1 MAVASLI
8 HPELRTDAKSRVAF
22 LIALAVTSQNMAVPD
37 NLSHSEGQY
46 AAWKSTGEFPIRGWG
61 TGAKAM
67 RTNFARANAL
77 MKEYPAER
85 LERFLNSTFTVG
97 ELSAVGWEVSGEN
110 VDTIVYGSAVF
121 GPKIGNGFY
130 QNISGNFTPL
140 TMDMWFMRGIGRIT
154 GNLISGSQE
163 EFGRLKDKFLATS
176 TDIDFSGLE
185 PSADF
190 AEEHGIDEFTEENIK
205 DDDVATELAKR
216 VDSWFNKEFKKYRDQ
231 YDSGER
237 SKPAIVNAAQRLIE
251 QGGTNDVPVSGAHRN
266 NLRKIFSGALKLLED
281 SGVPLTNADGQAIW
295 WFPEKELYARL
306 GAGNKK
312 SAPTDYEREMI
323 GIAKKRGF
331 TDEQIKAEIGRARQR
346 KRRSD
351 KAGANGQ
358 GPGPVG
364 GQSKQFTAAERSE
377 FLRQRA
383 LDAYRRSAAA
393 YGRGAGDGKGVRLLV
408 AGKKI
413 PVVSVW
419 KPDKKPANRL
429 NAVGIATPTVYEIS
443 PQDAGFFH
451 GAISA
456 LKNGNKW
463 AAAVHVYD
471 QAEYGKMRLFLT
483 QDAKAGF
490 ALKGDDVVSVFST
503 QKDGAAHSMLA
514 LAVQEGGRRLDA
526 FDTVLPNIYALN
538 GFVATSR
545 TAWNDEYA
553 PPGWSKALFASF
565 NKGQPDVVYMAY
577 SPAQSQL
584 HTPESGNLMDYDAAL
599 AAQQAAVDNGGTNAT
614 QEPTILRSARAS
626 GSAEPPIRSGGGGS
640 AGARSGG
647 QDARGWSKRS
657 PQPGSVTVE
666 GWHYGKAKVPALSGV
681 MYGSG
686 IKGAEA
692 DRLATSRDRRIKSRV
707 YFYINRDDGTPP
719 PKEDGLGPH
728 KYEQRLS
735 NLYDPSTG
743 DPRIPLIRNGMN
755 EFESAILDAGYDG
768 YIAPRFGMAVVM
780 DATVPANYVGEDKV
794 GPAQITTPVSQRAK
808 KSLMSREIFEVEP
821 LVPQLQKIDPTLKYE
836 AGRVTYDPAAKDALN
851 AEMARAGTGIRF
863 SRRQTE
869 TPEFKK
875 WFGKSTIVNEDGS
888 PKVMYHGTA
897 RDIDAFRAKQAGAIF
912 VTDNVWFAE
921 SFSNSSASWMAE
933 NYQEI
938 LTPDQIETAMIAAE
952 LDIKREYGKSP
963 QAKSLIARL
972 KSGKP
977 DGEALDFFYKRV
989 IDEMPSAQNIM
1000 PLYVKAEKPFDYEN
1014 TDHVKAVA
1022 RAEAEGRAK
1031 DANWNATETAD
1042 FARKMARLLR
1052 SGGRDE
1058 IERPDVQKRIRE
1070 LGFDGFYVYEGRT
1083 KNLAVYSPAQLK
1095 SATGNRGT
1103 FDPDNPDLRM
1113 SRRPKPPPGGFS
1125 IPAPA
1130 GRFTLDPESE
1140 YMRNRRIV
1148 QDRFVRL
1155 REVQK
1160 MIAEQGGLLND
1171 DTDAYL
1177 AEERS
1182 HGRVAFAIDEF
1193 KDKWMRPFTEKAAK
1207 VGIDLDE
1214 LSLYAY
1220 AKHAEERNRHI
1231 ASINP
1236 GLPDGGSGMKTADAQ
1251 AIIARFQAQPNFQDI
1266 RDLHNDLMAV
1276 TQASR
1281 DLLWNEGLISDDE
1294 YTTWSNQYSDYIP
1307 LRGFEGVDPE
1317 TGVRT
1322 GGRGI
1327 NVRGGESMRALG
1339 RRSKA
1344 GNLIENVIADY
1355 ERAVLRAEKNEIG
1368 RTFYRFVQANPDPS
1382 LWEVDPVKRTRK
1394 YDPTKHLVV
1403 SSLVEDVGPDTIA
1416 FKEDGKEVHIKIH
1429 DEALLRTMRASYM
1442 DETGQ
1447 FQRVAA
1453 ETLGVFNGYLRNTLT
1468 RWNPGFVVINTARD
1482 FQTANASVVDKL
1494 GFGALAKY
1502 NLHVASAAAVAWRN
1516 ERGTLV
1522 PGGGWDKWMTEFR
1535 AAGGATG
1542 GFFGRDVE
1550 RIASDLRGMLID
1562 AGATVQP
1569 KGSTVTAKAIDRA
1582 VIALRGNRAAK
1593 VAAATA
1599 KLVESMGG
1607 MSENMFRVAAY
1618 RTAREMGK
1626 SPAQAASIAK
1636 NLTTNF
1642 DRRGEVGLFLN
1653 SAYLFFNA
1661 SLQGAVRTLQY
1672 AKNPKMAAVAAAGVA
1687 LGLTAA
1693 MLGADAGEEDGES
1706 YWDMIP
1712 DYIKERNLVIMLPPS
1727 DDKTLAGE
1735 RIGKK
1740 GRYIKIPLAYGLN
1753 FLPVLGY
1760 GLADSFRH
1768 AQDPSKGRKAL
1779 TSAAR
1784 VANAF
1789 LGSYNPLGGG
1799 VPKSVDEAW
1808 LMALPTVADIPYTL
1822 TQEIDSFGR
1831 KAAPEKTRKEEPDS
1845 ERAFMSDRG
1854 TAQHRVA
1861 RWLNQATGGNKAQSG
1876 AIDITP
1882 ATIEGAVRYAS
1893 GGTGTFIMDVLST
1906 AGQAL
1911 GEEKVKSQNVPFLK
1925 ALYGEVDSKAIIRD
1939 FYENRD
1945 EIEKSYAQLMAAT
1958 KMGVPIPKSKQN
1970 DALYELGGYLQGI
1983 QKGLTELRK
1992 WEVDAV
1998 SREMS
2003 EDPEARKSGKA
2014 DRERVEAEKAK
2025 LMRAFN
2031 KHYRKT
2037 WGAAE

>member
-1 MAVASLI
+1 
-8 HPELRTDAKSRVAF
+8 
-22 LIALAVTSQNMAVPD
+22 
-37 NLSHSEGQY
+37 
-46 AAWKSTGEFPIRGWG
+46 
-61 TGAKAM
+61 
-67 RTNFARANAL
+67 
-77 MKEYPAER
+77 
-85 LERFLNSTFTVG
+85 
-97 ELSAVGWEVSGEN
+97 
-110 VDTIVYGSAVF
+110 
-121 GPKIGNGFY
+121 
-130 QNISGNFTPL
+130 
-140 TMDMWFMRGIGRIT
+140 
-154 GNLISGSQE
+154 
-163 EFGRLKDKFLATS
+163 
-176 TDIDFSGLE
+176 
-185 PSADF
+185 
-190 AEEHGIDEFTEENIK
+190 
-205 DDDVATELAKR
+205 
-216 VDSWFNKEFKKYRDQ
+216 
-231 YDSGER
+231 
-237 SKPAIVNAAQRLIE
+237 
-251 QGGTNDVPVSGAHRN
+251 
-266 NLRKIFSGALKLLED
+266 
-281 SGVPLTNADGQAIW
+281 
-295 WFPEKELYARL
+295 
-306 GAGNKK
+306 
-312 SAPTDYEREMI
+312 
-323 GIAKKRGF
+323 
-331 TDEQIKAEIGRARQR
+331 
-346 KRRSD
+346 
-351 KAGANGQ
+351 
-358 GPGPVG
+358 
-364 GQSKQFTAAERSE
+364 
-377 FLRQRA
+377 
-383 LDAYRRSAAA
+383 
-393 YGRGAGDGKGVRLLV
+393 
-408 AGKKI
+408 
-413 PVVSVW
+413 
-419 KPDKKPANRL
+419 
-429 NAVGIATPTVYEIS
+429 
-443 PQDAGFFH
+443 
-451 GAISA
+451 
-456 LKNGNKW
+456 
-463 AAAVHVYD
+463 
-471 QAEYGKMRLFLT
+471 
-483 QDAKAGF
+483 
-490 ALKGDDVVSVFST
+490 
-503 QKDGAAHSMLA
+503 
-514 LAVQEGGRRLDA
+514 
-526 FDTVLPNIYALN
+526 
-538 GFVATSR
+538 
-545 TAWNDEYA
+545 
-553 PPGWSKALFASF
+553 
-565 NKGQPDVVYMAY
+565 
-577 SPAQSQL
+577 
-584 HTPESGNLMDYDAAL
+584 
-599 AAQQAAVDNGGTNAT
+599 
-614 QEPTILRSARAS
+614 
-626 GSAEPPIRSGGGGS
+626 
-640 AGARSGG
+640 
-647 QDARGWSKRS
+647 
-657 PQPGSVTVE
+657 
-666 GWHYGKAKVPALSGV
+666 
-681 MYGSG
+681 
-686 IKGAEA
+686 
-692 DRLATSRDRRIKSRV
+692 
-707 YFYINRDDGTPP
+707 
-719 PKEDGLGPH
+719 
-728 KYEQRLS
+728 
-735 NLYDPSTG
+735 
-743 DPRIPLIRNGMN
+743 
-755 EFESAILDAGYDG
+755 
-768 YIAPRFGMAVVM
+768 
-780 DATVPANYVGEDKV
+780 
-794 GPAQITTPVSQRAK
+794 
-808 KSLMSREIFEVEP
+808 
-821 LVPQLQKIDPTLKYE
+821 
-836 AGRVTYDPAAKDALN
+836 
-851 AEMARAGTGIRF
+851 
-863 SRRQTE
+863 
-869 TPEFKK
+869 
-875 WFGKSTIVNEDGS
+875 
-888 PKVMYHGTA
+888 
-897 RDIDAFRAKQAGAIF
+897 
-912 VTDNVWFAE
+912 
-921 SFSNSSASWMAE
+921 
-933 NYQEI
+933 
-938 LTPDQIETAMIAAE
+938 
-952 LDIKREYGKSP
+952 
-963 QAKSLIARL
+963 
-972 KSGKP
+972 
-977 DGEALDFFYKRV
+977 
-989 IDEMPSAQNIM
+989 
-1000 PLYVKAEKPFDYEN
+1000 
-1014 TDHVKAVA
+1014 
-1022 RAEAEGRAK
+1022 
-1031 DANWNATETAD
+1031 
-1042 FARKMARLLR
+1042 
-1052 SGGRDE
+1052 
-1058 IERPDVQKRIRE
+1058 
-1070 LGFDGFYVYEGRT
+1070 
-1083 KNLAVYSPAQLK
+1083 
-1095 SATGNRGT
+1095 
-1103 FDPDNPDLRM
+1103 
-1113 SRRPKPPPGGFS
+1113 
-1125 IPAPA
+1125 
-1130 GRFTLDPESE
+1130 
-1140 YMRNRRIV
+1140 MRNRRIV

-1171 DTDAYL
+1171 NTDAYL

-1182 HGRVAFAIDEF
+1182 HSRVAFAIDEF

-1220 AKHAEERNRHI
+1220 AKHAEERNKHI
-1231 ASINP
+1231 AKINP
-1236 GLPDGGSGMKTADAQ
+1236 SLPDGGSGMTTKDAN
-1251 AIIARFQAQPNFQDI
+1251 AILATFQAQPNFQGI

-1294 YTTWSNQYSDYIP
+1294 YTEWSNQYNDYIP
-1307 LRGFEGVDPE
+1307 LRGFEGVDAE

-1327 NVRGGESMRALG
+1327 NVRGKESMRALG

-1368 RTFYRFVQANPDPS
+1368 RTFYRFVQANPDPK

-1394 YDPTKHLVV
+1394 YDPAKHLVV
-1403 SSLVEDVGPDTIA
+1403 SGLVEDVGPDTIA

-1453 ETLGVFNGYLRNTLT
+1453 ETLGIFNGYLRNTLT

-1482 FQTANASVVDKL
+1482 FQTANASVIDKL

-1502 NLHVASAAAVAWRN
+1502 NLHVVSAAAVSWRN
-1516 ERGTLV
+1516 ERGTLI

-1569 KGSTVTAKAIDRA
+1569 KGSTATAKAIDRA

-1672 AKNPKMAAVAAAGVA
+1672 ARNPKMAAVAAAGVA

-1693 MLGADAGEEDGES
+1693 MLGAGAGEEDGES

-1727 DDKTLAGE
+1727 EDKTLAGE

-1768 AQDPSKGRKAL
+1768 AQDPSKGRKSL

-1831 KAAPEKTRKEEPDS
+1831 KSAPERTRKEEPDS

-1854 TAQHRVA
+1854 TAQHRIA
-1861 RWLNQATGGNKAQSG
+1861 RWLNQATGGNQAQSG

-1882 ATIEGAVRYAS
+1882 ATIEGAVRYAT

-1911 GEEKVKSQNVPFLK
+1911 GEEKVKSQNAPFLK

-2003 EDPEARKSGKA
+2003 DDPEARKSGKA
-2014 DRERVEAEKAK
+2014 DREKVEAEKAK

>member
-1 MAVASLI
+1 
-8 HPELRTDAKSRVAF
+8 
-22 LIALAVTSQNMAVPD
+22 
-37 NLSHSEGQY
+37 
-46 AAWKSTGEFPIRGWG
+46 
-61 TGAKAM
+61 
-67 RTNFARANAL
+67 
-77 MKEYPAER
+77 
-85 LERFLNSTFTVG
+85 
-97 ELSAVGWEVSGEN
+97 
-110 VDTIVYGSAVF
+110 
-121 GPKIGNGFY
+121 
-130 QNISGNFTPL
+130 
-140 TMDMWFMRGIGRIT
+140 
-154 GNLISGSQE
+154 
-163 EFGRLKDKFLATS
+163 
-176 TDIDFSGLE
+176 
-185 PSADF
+185 
-190 AEEHGIDEFTEENIK
+190 
-205 DDDVATELAKR
+205 
-216 VDSWFNKEFKKYRDQ
+216 
-231 YDSGER
+231 
-237 SKPAIVNAAQRLIE
+237 
-251 QGGTNDVPVSGAHRN
+251 
-266 NLRKIFSGALKLLED
+266 
-281 SGVPLTNADGQAIW
+281 
-295 WFPEKELYARL
+295 
-306 GAGNKK
+306 
-312 SAPTDYEREMI
+312 
-323 GIAKKRGF
+323 
-331 TDEQIKAEIGRARQR
+331 
-346 KRRSD
+346 
-351 KAGANGQ
+351 
-358 GPGPVG
+358 
-364 GQSKQFTAAERSE
+364 
-377 FLRQRA
+377 
-383 LDAYRRSAAA
+383 
-393 YGRGAGDGKGVRLLV
+393 
-408 AGKKI
+408 
-413 PVVSVW
+413 
-419 KPDKKPANRL
+419 
-429 NAVGIATPTVYEIS
+429 
-443 PQDAGFFH
+443 
-451 GAISA
+451 
-456 LKNGNKW
+456 
-463 AAAVHVYD
+463 
-471 QAEYGKMRLFLT
+471 
-483 QDAKAGF
+483 
-490 ALKGDDVVSVFST
+490 
-503 QKDGAAHSMLA
+503 
-514 LAVQEGGRRLDA
+514 
-526 FDTVLPNIYALN
+526 
-538 GFVATSR
+538 
-545 TAWNDEYA
+545 
-553 PPGWSKALFASF
+553 
-565 NKGQPDVVYMAY
+565 
-577 SPAQSQL
+577 
-584 HTPESGNLMDYDAAL
+584 
-599 AAQQAAVDNGGTNAT
+599 
-614 QEPTILRSARAS
+614 
-626 GSAEPPIRSGGGGS
+626 
-640 AGARSGG
+640 
-647 QDARGWSKRS
+647 
-657 PQPGSVTVE
+657 
-666 GWHYGKAKVPALSGV
+666 
-681 MYGSG
+681 
-686 IKGAEA
+686 
-692 DRLATSRDRRIKSRV
+692 
-707 YFYINRDDGTPP
+707 
-719 PKEDGLGPH
+719 
-728 KYEQRLS
+728 
-735 NLYDPSTG
+735 
-743 DPRIPLIRNGMN
+743 
-755 EFESAILDAGYDG
+755 
-768 YIAPRFGMAVVM
+768 
-780 DATVPANYVGEDKV
+780 
-794 GPAQITTPVSQRAK
+794 
-808 KSLMSREIFEVEP
+808 
-821 LVPQLQKIDPTLKYE
+821 
-836 AGRVTYDPAAKDALN
+836 
-851 AEMARAGTGIRF
+851 
-863 SRRQTE
+863 
-869 TPEFKK
+869 
-875 WFGKSTIVNEDGS
+875 
-888 PKVMYHGTA
+888 
-897 RDIDAFRAKQAGAIF
+897 
-912 VTDNVWFAE
+912 
-921 SFSNSSASWMAE
+921 
-933 NYQEI
+933 
-938 LTPDQIETAMIAAE
+938 
-952 LDIKREYGKSP
+952 
-963 QAKSLIARL
+963 
-972 KSGKP
+972 
-977 DGEALDFFYKRV
+977 
-989 IDEMPSAQNIM
+989 
-1000 PLYVKAEKPFDYEN
+1000 
-1014 TDHVKAVA
+1014 
-1022 RAEAEGRAK
+1022 
-1031 DANWNATETAD
+1031 
-1042 FARKMARLLR
+1042 
-1052 SGGRDE
+1052 
-1058 IERPDVQKRIRE
+1058 
-1070 LGFDGFYVYEGRT
+1070 
-1083 KNLAVYSPAQLK
+1083 
-1095 SATGNRGT
+1095 
-1103 FDPDNPDLRM
+1103 
-1113 SRRPKPPPGGFS
+1113 
-1125 IPAPA
+1125 
-1130 GRFTLDPESE
+1130 
-1140 YMRNRRIV
+1140 MRNRRVV
-1148 QDRFVRL
+1148 QDRFIRL

-1171 DTDAYL
+1171 DNDAYL

-1182 HGRVAFAIDEF
+1182 HSRVAFAVDEF

-1236 GLPDGGSGMKTADAQ
+1236 GLPDGGSGMTTADAR

-1294 YTTWSNQYSDYIP
+1294 HTAWSNQYNDYIP

-1327 NVRGGESMRALG
+1327 NVRGKESMRALG
-1339 RRSKA
+1339 RRSRA

-1368 RTFYRFVQANPDPS
+1368 RTFYRFVQANPDPN
-1382 LWEVDPVKRTRK
+1382 LWEVDPVKRARK

-1429 DEALLRTMRASYM
+1429 DEALLRTMRGSYM

-1482 FQTANASVVDKL
+1482 FQTANASVIDKL
-1494 GFGALAKY
+1494 GFGALVKY

-1516 ERGTLV
+1516 ERGTLI

-1569 KGSTVTAKAIDRA
+1569 KGSTATAKAIDRA

-1727 DDKTLAGE
+1727 EDKTLTGE

-1768 AQDPSKGRKAL
+1768 AQDHSKGRKSL

>member
-1 MAVASLI
+1 
-8 HPELRTDAKSRVAF
+8 
-22 LIALAVTSQNMAVPD
+22 
-37 NLSHSEGQY
+37 
-46 AAWKSTGEFPIRGWG
+46 
-61 TGAKAM
+61 
-67 RTNFARANAL
+67 
-77 MKEYPAER
+77 
-85 LERFLNSTFTVG
+85 
-97 ELSAVGWEVSGEN
+97 
-110 VDTIVYGSAVF
+110 
-121 GPKIGNGFY
+121 
-130 QNISGNFTPL
+130 
-140 TMDMWFMRGIGRIT
+140 
-154 GNLISGSQE
+154 
-163 EFGRLKDKFLATS
+163 
-176 TDIDFSGLE
+176 
-185 PSADF
+185 
-190 AEEHGIDEFTEENIK
+190 
-205 DDDVATELAKR
+205 
-216 VDSWFNKEFKKYRDQ
+216 
-231 YDSGER
+231 
-237 SKPAIVNAAQRLIE
+237 
-251 QGGTNDVPVSGAHRN
+251 
-266 NLRKIFSGALKLLED
+266 
-281 SGVPLTNADGQAIW
+281 
-295 WFPEKELYARL
+295 
-306 GAGNKK
+306 
-312 SAPTDYEREMI
+312 
-323 GIAKKRGF
+323 
-331 TDEQIKAEIGRARQR
+331 
-346 KRRSD
+346 
-351 KAGANGQ
+351 
-358 GPGPVG
+358 
-364 GQSKQFTAAERSE
+364 
-377 FLRQRA
+377 
-383 LDAYRRSAAA
+383 
-393 YGRGAGDGKGVRLLV
+393 
-408 AGKKI
+408 
-413 PVVSVW
+413 
-419 KPDKKPANRL
+419 
-429 NAVGIATPTVYEIS
+429 
-443 PQDAGFFH
+443 
-451 GAISA
+451 
-456 LKNGNKW
+456 
-463 AAAVHVYD
+463 
-471 QAEYGKMRLFLT
+471 
-483 QDAKAGF
+483 
-490 ALKGDDVVSVFST
+490 
-503 QKDGAAHSMLA
+503 
-514 LAVQEGGRRLDA
+514 
-526 FDTVLPNIYALN
+526 
-538 GFVATSR
+538 
-545 TAWNDEYA
+545 
-553 PPGWSKALFASF
+553 
-565 NKGQPDVVYMAY
+565 
-577 SPAQSQL
+577 
-584 HTPESGNLMDYDAAL
+584 
-599 AAQQAAVDNGGTNAT
+599 
-614 QEPTILRSARAS
+614 
-626 GSAEPPIRSGGGGS
+626 
-640 AGARSGG
+640 
-647 QDARGWSKRS
+647 
-657 PQPGSVTVE
+657 
-666 GWHYGKAKVPALSGV
+666 
-681 MYGSG
+681 
-686 IKGAEA
+686 
-692 DRLATSRDRRIKSRV
+692 
-707 YFYINRDDGTPP
+707 
-719 PKEDGLGPH
+719 
-728 KYEQRLS
+728 
-735 NLYDPSTG
+735 
-743 DPRIPLIRNGMN
+743 
-755 EFESAILDAGYDG
+755 
-768 YIAPRFGMAVVM
+768 
-780 DATVPANYVGEDKV
+780 
-794 GPAQITTPVSQRAK
+794 
-808 KSLMSREIFEVEP
+808 
-821 LVPQLQKIDPTLKYE
+821 VPQLQKIDPTLKME
-836 AGRVTYDPAAKDALN
+836 SGRVMYDSAAKDALN
-851 AEMARAGTGIRF
+851 AEMARAGTSIRF
-863 SRRQTE
+863 SRRE
-869 TPEFKK
+869 EPRPRIGLF
-875 WFGKSTIVNEDGS
+875 
-888 PKVMYHGTA
+888 M
-897 RDIDAFRAKQAGAIF
+897 ID
-912 VTDNVWFAE
+912 
-921 SFSNSSASWMAE
+921 SE
-933 NYQEI
+933 NYESAADSRYRMSESIGMWTAFAPGNNGGEISFMTESRQEAARW
-938 LTPDQIETAMIAAE
+938 LTKTFDQDMAIKGGRDLYKENEEGAKRAIAGFKALAKVGGAFE
-952 LDIKREYGKSP
+952 RNNPPPTKDINRIFKLM
-963 QAKSLIARL
+963 SLPRSQFRVVEQD
-972 KSGKP
+972 KVN
-977 DGEALDFFYKRV
+977 GEPYFKVYYDRPV
-989 IDEMPSAQNIM
+989 TRDQP
-1000 PLYVKAEKPFDYEN
+1000 
-1014 TDHVKAVA
+1014 
-1022 RAEAEGRAK
+1022 
-1031 DANWNATETAD
+1031 
-1042 FARKMARLLR
+1042 ARKMVAMLIPKE
-1052 SGGRDE
+1052 GRDGSLIGYYADTSSLGE
-1058 IERPDVQKRIRE
+1058 TGRGADFYQAAFAWAKANKVKLQPDDVLTLINTFRRTEQMLSAALRLGTTKWMNPHLDQRIYGWNENPRNQQE
-1070 LGFDGFYVYEGRT
+1070 DDENLGRLIIASARNLEESVPGSYNVWYNPTSGKFGGDDGRT
-1083 KNLAVYSPAQLK
+1083 LDYGTEVAPLIASGEARSAGVGRSTLARGLLARDLIAGKLDASSVARGHGADLLWGGDAAEPGAGRAVAGEDAAVRDRADAEDDGTLASPV
-1095 SATGNRGT
+1095 
-1103 FDPDNPDLRM
+1103 FY
-1113 SRRPKPPPGGFS
+1113 SRRQPPPGGFS

-1130 GRFTLDPESE
+1130 GRFALDPESA

-1171 DTDAYL
+1171 NTDAYL

-1182 HGRVAFAIDEF
+1182 HSRVAFAIDEF

-1220 AKHAEERNRHI
+1220 AKHAEERNKHI
-1231 ASINP
+1231 AKINP
-1236 GLPDGGSGMKTADAQ
+1236 SLPDGGSGMTTKDAN
-1251 AIIARFQAQPNFQDI
+1251 AILATFQAQPNFQGI

-1294 YTTWSNQYSDYIP
+1294 YTEWSNQYNDYIP
-1307 LRGFEGVDPE
+1307 LRGFEGVDAE

-1327 NVRGGESMRALG
+1327 NVRGKESMRALG

-1368 RTFYRFVQANPDPS
+1368 RTFYRFVQANPDPK

-1394 YDPTKHLVV
+1394 YDPAKHLVV
-1403 SSLVEDVGPDTIA
+1403 SGLVEDVGPDTIA

-1453 ETLGVFNGYLRNTLT
+1453 ETLGIFNGYLRNTLT

-1482 FQTANASVVDKL
+1482 FQTANASVIDKL

-1502 NLHVASAAAVAWRN
+1502 NLHVVSAAAVSWRN
-1516 ERGTLV
+1516 ERGTLI

-1569 KGSTVTAKAIDRA
+1569 KGSTATAKAIDRA

-1672 AKNPKMAAVAAAGVA
+1672 ARNPKMAAVAAAGVA

-1693 MLGADAGEEDGES
+1693 MLGAGAGEEDGES

-1727 DDKTLAGE
+1727 EDKTLAGE

-1768 AQDPSKGRKAL
+1768 AQDPSKGRKSL

-1831 KAAPEKTRKEEPDS
+1831 KSAPERTRKEEPDS

-1854 TAQHRVA
+1854 TAQHRIA
-1861 RWLNQATGGNKAQSG
+1861 RWLNQATGGNQAQSG

-1882 ATIEGAVRYAS
+1882 ATIEGAVRYAT

-1911 GEEKVKSQNVPFLK
+1911 GEEKVKSQNAPFLK

-2003 EDPEARKSGKA
+2003 DDPEARKSGKA
-2014 DRERVEAEKAK
+2014 DREKVEAEKAK

>member
-1 MAVASLI
+1 
-8 HPELRTDAKSRVAF
+8 
-22 LIALAVTSQNMAVPD
+22 
-37 NLSHSEGQY
+37 
-46 AAWKSTGEFPIRGWG
+46 
-61 TGAKAM
+61 
-67 RTNFARANAL
+67 
-77 MKEYPAER
+77 
-85 LERFLNSTFTVG
+85 
-97 ELSAVGWEVSGEN
+97 
-110 VDTIVYGSAVF
+110 
-121 GPKIGNGFY
+121 
-130 QNISGNFTPL
+130 
-140 TMDMWFMRGIGRIT
+140 
-154 GNLISGSQE
+154 
-163 EFGRLKDKFLATS
+163 
-176 TDIDFSGLE
+176 
-185 PSADF
+185 
-190 AEEHGIDEFTEENIK
+190 
-205 DDDVATELAKR
+205 
-216 VDSWFNKEFKKYRDQ
+216 
-231 YDSGER
+231 
-237 SKPAIVNAAQRLIE
+237 
-251 QGGTNDVPVSGAHRN
+251 
-266 NLRKIFSGALKLLED
+266 
-281 SGVPLTNADGQAIW
+281 
-295 WFPEKELYARL
+295 
-306 GAGNKK
+306 
-312 SAPTDYEREMI
+312 
-323 GIAKKRGF
+323 
-331 TDEQIKAEIGRARQR
+331 
-346 KRRSD
+346 
-351 KAGANGQ
+351 
-358 GPGPVG
+358 
-364 GQSKQFTAAERSE
+364 
-377 FLRQRA
+377 
-383 LDAYRRSAAA
+383 
-393 YGRGAGDGKGVRLLV
+393 
-408 AGKKI
+408 
-413 PVVSVW
+413 
-419 KPDKKPANRL
+419 
-429 NAVGIATPTVYEIS
+429 
-443 PQDAGFFH
+443 
-451 GAISA
+451 
-456 LKNGNKW
+456 
-463 AAAVHVYD
+463 
-471 QAEYGKMRLFLT
+471 
-483 QDAKAGF
+483 
-490 ALKGDDVVSVFST
+490 
-503 QKDGAAHSMLA
+503 
-514 LAVQEGGRRLDA
+514 
-526 FDTVLPNIYALN
+526 
-538 GFVATSR
+538 
-545 TAWNDEYA
+545 
-553 PPGWSKALFASF
+553 
-565 NKGQPDVVYMAY
+565 
-577 SPAQSQL
+577 
-584 HTPESGNLMDYDAAL
+584 
-599 AAQQAAVDNGGTNAT
+599 
-614 QEPTILRSARAS
+614 
-626 GSAEPPIRSGGGGS
+626 
-640 AGARSGG
+640 
-647 QDARGWSKRS
+647 
-657 PQPGSVTVE
+657 
-666 GWHYGKAKVPALSGV
+666 
-681 MYGSG
+681 
-686 IKGAEA
+686 
-692 DRLATSRDRRIKSRV
+692 
-707 YFYINRDDGTPP
+707 
-719 PKEDGLGPH
+719 
-728 KYEQRLS
+728 
-735 NLYDPSTG
+735 
-743 DPRIPLIRNGMN
+743 
-755 EFESAILDAGYDG
+755 
-768 YIAPRFGMAVVM
+768 
-780 DATVPANYVGEDKV
+780 
-794 GPAQITTPVSQRAK
+794 
-808 KSLMSREIFEVEP
+808 
-821 LVPQLQKIDPTLKYE
+821 
-836 AGRVTYDPAAKDALN
+836 
-851 AEMARAGTGIRF
+851 
-863 SRRQTE
+863 
-869 TPEFKK
+869 
-875 WFGKSTIVNEDGS
+875 
-888 PKVMYHGTA
+888 
-897 RDIDAFRAKQAGAIF
+897 
-912 VTDNVWFAE
+912 
-921 SFSNSSASWMAE
+921 
-933 NYQEI
+933 
-938 LTPDQIETAMIAAE
+938 
-952 LDIKREYGKSP
+952 
-963 QAKSLIARL
+963 
-972 KSGKP
+972 
-977 DGEALDFFYKRV
+977 
-989 IDEMPSAQNIM
+989 
-1000 PLYVKAEKPFDYEN
+1000 
-1014 TDHVKAVA
+1014 
-1022 RAEAEGRAK
+1022 
-1031 DANWNATETAD
+1031 
-1042 FARKMARLLR
+1042 
-1052 SGGRDE
+1052 
-1058 IERPDVQKRIRE
+1058 
-1070 LGFDGFYVYEGRT
+1070 
-1083 KNLAVYSPAQLK
+1083 
-1095 SATGNRGT
+1095 
-1103 FDPDNPDLRM
+1103 
-1113 SRRPKPPPGGFS
+1113 
-1125 IPAPA
+1125 
-1130 GRFTLDPESE
+1130 
-1140 YMRNRRIV
+1140 MRNRRVV

-1182 HGRVAFAIDEF
+1182 HGRVGFAIDEF

-1207 VGIDLDE
+1207 VGVDLDE

-1294 YTTWSNQYSDYIP
+1294 YTAWSNQYSDYIP

-1339 RRSKA
+1339 RRSRA

-1368 RTFYRFVQANPDPS
+1368 RTFYRFVQANPDS
-1382 LWEVDPVKRTRK
+1382 KLWEVDPVKRTRK

-1516 ERGTLV
+1516 ERGTLI

-1727 DDKTLAGE
+1727 EDKTLTGE

-1768 AQDPSKGRKAL
+1768 AQDHSKGRKSL